1 MKTLLQG
8 TDDWY
13 NHKRRKPILQI
24 KILRLI
30 ANKGR
35 LAICE
40 AESSL
45 KGQHFH
51 NEIWESFNILKKKG
65 LIKKMPGRNPGP
77 GKLIGKGLPRN
88 YYAVT
93 EKGLVALIKEGLE
106 PKDFWYYLID
116 YSLAEPKLGRRL
128 DIIED
133 IYELFLQ
140 KYLKYSSGFDYNVTL
155 QLDNFNKM
163 CEDWITKN
171 ISNGSI
177 TLEQKVLEILAL
189 VGSSNGMTIEEIS
202 ENCREEPEKVRKLLR
217 QYTPTYYQGSF
228 LMEEDVYLDKGAL
241 ERELVEIVLRNIIT
255 TQTTNGVKKYSL
267 SLFGIMLVL
276 TLVRYHNM
284 NRLDLFLLDNHSIQ
298 EAFDIVTSNYKNK
311 LPFIFG
317 QWNTLKDILK
327 IISVYNFDVIIDR
340 ESRLISVQT
349 SVNMKGNKEFY
360 DGNQGVAMYNRKQMM
375 DLYGA
380 GKSVITNSRSE
391 VDDKENIQY
400 RDNPKTIAVY
410 KRLIEIGVLLGYHS
424 DYSHNEE
431 NVPTTWML
439 ERSFAYEITFLYYL
453 NLNSDMY
460 VPVLLPQ
467 NDYFHMFA
475 GDLLS
480 KIKSNKFQSE
490 QANEYSLA
498 QQTSKIMP
506 ISPRERLVAILK
518 QNKPIKEWF
527 SNCILNSLKFTS
539 AADEI
544 MSSFYREIN

>member
-1 MKTLLQG
+1 LKTLLQESG
-8 TDDWY
+8 AWY

-65 LIKKMPGRNPGP
+65 LIKKMPDRNPGP

-88 YYAVT
+88 YHAVT

-106 PKDFWYYLID
+106 PKDFWNYLID
-116 YSLAEPKLGRRL
+116 YSSAEPKLDRRL

-140 KYLKYSSGFDYNVTL
+140 KYLKYSSGFDYNVIF
-155 QLDNFNKM
+155 QLDQFNKM
-163 CEDWITKN
+163 CKHWITKN
-171 ISNGSI
+171 TSNDSI
-177 TLEQKVLEILAL
+177 TLEQKVLEILA
-189 VGSSNGMTIEEIS
+189 VAGSSDGMTIEEIS
-202 ENCREEPEKVRKLLR
+202 ENCREEPEKVRKLLW
-217 QYTPTYYQGSF
+217 QYTPTYHQGSF
-228 LMEEDVYLDKGAL
+228 LMEEDVYLDNNAL
-241 ERELVEIVLRNIIT
+241 ERELVDIVMRNIIT
-255 TQTTNGVKKYSL
+255 TQTINGVKKYSL

-284 NRLDLFLLDNHSIQ
+284 NRLDLYLLGNHSIQ
-298 EAFDIVTSNYKNK
+298 EAFDIVASNYKNK
-311 LPFIFG
+311 LPLIFG
-317 QWNTLKDILK
+317 QWFTLKDILK

-340 ESRLISVQT
+340 ESRLMSVQT

-360 DGNQGVAMYNRKQMM
+360 HGNEGVTMYNRKQMM
-375 DLYGA
+375 DLYDA
-380 GKSVITNSRSE
+380 GISVITNVHSK

-400 RDNPKTIAVY
+400 WDNPKTIGVY
-410 KRLIEIGVLLGYHS
+410 KKLVEIGVLLGYHY
-424 DYSHNEE
+424 DRSHNEE

-453 NLNSDMY
+453 NLNSDTY
-460 VPVLLPQ
+460 VPLLLPQ
-467 NDYFHMFA
+467 NDYFPMFA
-475 GDLLS
+475 DDLLS
-480 KIKSNKFQSE
+480 KITSNKFQSE
-490 QANEYSLA
+490 QANEYSVA
-498 QQTSKIMP
+498 QQTSKITP

-518 QNKPIKEWF
+518 QNKPVNEWF

-544 MSSFYREIN
+544 MSSFYKEIS